1 MAAPAPGSGLD
12 RELGLGR
19 YFLGF
24 AFTKWKNTMSI
35 SIALQAQKPPG
46 SKSDVIPNSSDTEL
60 PRSLKV
66 ERRGDIAIV
75 SLARPEKCNALDTTT
90 VLGLEAFF
98 TSLPEGIK
106 AVVLAGE
113 GKHFCAGLDLG
124 ELIERDITDSIAHSR
139 NWHRAFERIE
149 SGRVPVV
156 AVLHGAVIGGG
167 LEIAAAC
174 HIRVAESWTYYALPE
189 ASRGIFVGGG
199 GAVRLPRLIGTA
211 RMMDMMLTGRI
222 HEAEEG
228 QAIGISHYLVPPG
241 AGLAKGIEI
250 ATRIASNSPISNFA
264 ITHALPRIAQSDSA
278 SGYLTEALVAA
289 VAQHSDEARAR
300 LKAFRDKRAP
310 KTVRT

>member
-1 MAAPAPGSGLD
+1 
-12 RELGLGR
+12 
-19 YFLGF
+19 
-24 AFTKWKNTMSI
+24 MSI
-35 SIALQAQKPPG
+35 SIALQAQKASG
-46 SKSDVIPNSSDTEL
+46 SKPDILNSADIEL

-66 ERRGDIAIV
+66 TSRDHIAIV
-75 SLARPEKCNALDTTT
+75 SLARPEKCNALDTNT
-90 VLGLEAFF
+90 VSGLEAFF

-106 AVVLAGE
+106 AVVLVGE

-124 ELIERDITDSIAHSR
+124 ELTERDIADSVAHSR

-174 HIRVAESWTYYALPE
+174 HLRVAESTTYYALPE
-189 ASRGIFVGGG
+189 ASHGIFVGGG

-211 RMMDMMLTGRI
+211 RTMDMMLTGRI
-222 HEAEEG
+222 YAAEEG

-250 ATRIASNSPISNFA
+250 AQRIAGNAPMTNFA
-264 ITHALPRIAQSDSA
+264 VTHVLPRIAAADPA
-278 SGYLTEALVAA
+278 GGYVTEALISAI
-289 VAQHSDEARAR
+289 AQGDDEAKAR
-300 LKAFRDKRAP
+300 LKAFLEKRAP
-310 KTVRT
+310 KTVRN